1 MKIVVIGA
9 GVMGKN
15 HARVLSNLG
24 HLAGVIDVDEES
36 ARLIGKRYN
45 VPYSSKIE
53 DLDFDS
59 AVIATPTVTHY
70 EIGKKLIGEGKNVL
84 IEKPFTHEIERG
96 EELIELAKDM
106 DVILAVGHIERFN
119 PIVEFFKKMNN
130 GDNLIT
136 IGAKRVSN
144 FPRRIRDVGVIMD
157 LGVHD
162 IDVFRYI
169 VGEIS
174 EVYARGGRIKNEKY
188 DDHSSILFSFK
199 NGRTGY
205 LETNWL
211 TPKKVRKLWLTFV
224 DYYAEGDYIGQWVEI
239 SSEKLKLDEFNAYD
253 IEVDLNIRR
262 INLKKE
268 EPLKRELRDFI
279 EAIKNKRKPLVTG
292 DDGLMAVKIAKSA
305 LRSMELKRPVEIE

>member
-96 EELIELAKDM
+96 EELIELAKEM

>member
-53 DLDFDS
+53 DLNFDS

-96 EELIELAKDM
+96 EELIELAKEM